1 MRIVRHR
8 VGPIFTPAMDAEP
21 DSETMPRMI
30 WEMMMN
36 ASHFTL
42 YDMLRR
48 NATNRAN
55 HIAVYHDQGQVTFRE
70 LLDRVDALATGLSG
84 MGIGKGERICIL
96 AQNHLPYFELY
107 SACAKLG
114 ILAYPIN
121 WRLTAEEVHRIVERA
136 EPCMMI
142 IDDTTHELAAEERA
156 NNRQIPHWYRFGNNP
171 IEGFDAFDTIYDT
184 DSPTVADMSEP
195 DDAFAV
201 ISTAAVDVIP
211 RGALLTQSNVI
222 AANLQ
227 SMAVMGLCDTDCNLL
242 ALPLFHVAALGS
254 SFATMHAGGANVLMS
269 RFDFEAA
276 AKAIAAHQV
285 TYLTSFPP
293 ILNSILDKAAELNTS
308 LESLRHVTG
317 LEAPDT
323 IQRLH
328 DTTKAQFWSGF
339 GQTETSGFVT
349 IQRFTEKP
357 GASGKPGPLCSVKLV
372 DDYDRDVPV
381 GTPGEILVR
390 GPMVFQG
397 YFRLDE
403 ITEYTFRNGW
413 HHTGDV
419 GRFDEEGYMYYV
431 KRKAEKELIK
441 PGGENVYPAEVES
454 VIMEI
459 DGVTGVCVFGVSDTQ
474 WGEAIKAVVET
485 SAGSSLT
492 AAQVIDHVGNRIARF
507 KRPRHVEFAEHLPKT
522 DEDLV
527 DRDAVKAS
535 WGEAG

>member
-1 MRIVRHR
+1 
-8 VGPIFTPAMDAEP
+8 
-21 DSETMPRMI
+21 
-30 WEMMMN
+30 MMN

-48 NATNRAN
+48 NAASSANRV
-55 HIAVYHDQGQVTFRE
+55 AVFHDQGQLTFGE
-70 LLDRVDALATGLSG
+70 LLHRVDAMATGLAG

-96 AQNHLPYFELY
+96 AQNHLSYLELY
-107 SACAKLG
+107 GACAKLG
-114 ILAYPIN
+114 LLAYPIN

-142 IDDTTHELAAEERA
+142 IDDTTGELVASERA
-156 NNRQIPHWYRFGNNP
+156 NNHSVPHWYIFGETP
-171 IEGFDAFDTIYDT
+171 IEGFEAFDTVYDT
-184 DSPTVADMSEP
+184 SSPTVSEQSTP

-211 RGALLTQSNVI
+211 RGALLTQNNII

-254 SFATMHAGGANVLMS
+254 CFATMHAGGANVLMNH
-269 RFDFEAA
+269 FDTEAA
-276 AKAIAAHQV
+276 VRSIEAHQV

-293 ILNSILDKAAELNTS
+293 VLSSILDQAAERYVS
-308 LESLRHVTG
+308 LASLRHVAG

-328 DTTKAQFWSGF
+328 DTTSAHFWSGF

-349 IQRFTEKP
+349 IQRAIDKP
-357 GASGKPGPLCSVKLV
+357 GAAGKPGPLCRVKLV
-372 DDYDRDVPV
+372 DDYDRDVPT

-403 ITEYTFRNGW
+403 VTAHTFRNGW

-419 GRFDEEGYMYYV
+419 GRFDDEGYLYYV

-459 DGVTGVCVFGVSDTQ
+459 DGVTGVCVFGVSDPQ

-485 SAGSSLT
+485 ASDASLT
-492 AAQVIDHVGNRIARF
+492 AERVIAHVGSRIARF
-507 KRPRHVEFAEHLPKT
+507 KRPRHVAFTASLPTT
-522 DEDLV
+522 DDGLV
-527 DRDAVKAS
+527 DRDAVKAA
-535 WGEAG
+535 WGETS